1 MNPSHPAVLLQ
12 AASHAASVA
21 LDISFVKLVL
31 FTGRRPR
38 NLVYGVGVAVAS
50 PVPTAVAVAVTA
62 AVTAAVAAAAVAP
75 ASAVAAAGRSTIDAV
90 AATDGS
96 AAVAS
101 PSLAEAVA
109 ADAQNHVET
118 FGPGMCTSVHQYLGF
133 GPQA

>member
-31 FTGRRPR
+31 FIGSRPR

-50 PVPTAVAVAVTA
+50 PVPTTVAV

-90 AATDGS
+90 AAPDGS